1 MIVTSYKQMELTPAD
16 VWNFA
21 GLIGFAVRI
30 LQRVH
35 MYLRGFGL
43 VYLCIWQIQKV
54 FLRLLFLNG
63 GISPRFQG
71 RHYKSK
77 KNIMSMCGV
86 RQSKKKNCHLNLE
99 SGEDFKF

>member
-35 MYLRGFGL
+35 MYIRGFGL
-43 VYLCIWQIQKV
+43 VYLCTWQIQKS
-54 FLRLLFLNG
+54 FFA
-63 GISPRFQG
+63 
-71 RHYKSK
+71 
-77 KNIMSMCGV
+77 NIIFE
-86 RQSKKKNCHLNLE
+86 RW
-99 SGEDFKF
+99 DFPKVLGQTIQK